1 MKLYKTTTITS
12 IQRSKWAQP
21 LQRRMRH
28 HEPLLLRLP
37 LHALSPP
44 GSSHLVRT
52 CAHASSS
59 SRVRVCVCVYA
70 QCCSTMTCCVACL
83 HKCFRR
89 LPVHVCTQCRVTR
102 CCHACAAR
110 RLVCV
115 NDDMSCAC
123 RVLACLSKLEDNVS
137 SGVCQQRHM
146 PVLCVRIVW
155 CVNDDTLRACPVS
168 VRWAGNQGRHGQAKK
183 DGHTTISL
191 PVNVCEQGVLSF
203 AWHLVT

>member
-21 LQRRMRH
+21 PQRRTRR

-37 LHALSPP
+37 LHVLSPP
-44 GSSHLVRT
+44 RSSHLVCT

-59 SRVRVCVCVYA
+59 SRVRVRACVYA
-70 QCCSTMTCCVACL
+70 QRRSTMMRRVACL
-83 HKCFRR
+83 RKRFRR
-89 LPVHVCTQCRVTR
+89 LPVHVRTQCRVTR

-123 RVLACLSKLEDNVS
+123 RVLACMSKLEDNAS
-137 SGVCQQRHM
+137 SGVCQRRHM
-146 PVLCVRIVW
+146 PVLCVCVVW
-155 CVNDDTLRACPVS
+155 CVNDDALHACPVS
-168 VRWAGNQGRHGQAKK
+168 VRWAGNQGQHGQAKK

-191 PVNVCEQGVLSF
+191 PVNACE
-203 AWHLVT
+203 